1 MSTRARDT
9 LMGALEGLRHEPTEK
24 RVRAKRGD
32 REVVDTTRAL
42 LVWEPRRIVPSYAV
56 PIEDVR
62 ATLSPVSA
70 EDSSDA
76 ELLHPGIPFAAHST
90 EGESLDLELTGETLH
105 AAGFRPADPDLADH
119 VILDYNAFDGWYEE
133 DEPIVG
139 HPRDPF
145 HRVDIRR
152 SSRHVRVERDG
163 RLFAESSR
171 PTLVFETNLPVRFYL
186 PRGDVSAEAHPSARR
201 TRCAYK
207 GEATYLSFELSTGAR
222 ADLAWTYE
230 DPLPDASALTGLVA
244 FFDELVDV
252 VLDGERRER
261 PRTQFGRGI
270 IEEAGV

>member
-1 MSTRARDT
+1 MSTRARDH
-9 LMGALEGLRHEPTEK
+9 LMGALGGLRHEPTEK
-24 RVRAKRGD
+24 RVRARRGD
-32 REVVDTTRAL
+32 AEVVDSTRAL

-62 ATLSPVSA
+62 ARLEPSSG
-70 EDSSDA
+70 EESSDA
-76 ELLHPGIPFAAHST
+76 ELLHPGIPFAAHTT
-90 EGESLDLELTGETLH
+90 EGEGLDVELAGETLH
-105 AAGFRPADPDLADH
+105 GAAFRPVDPDLAGY
-119 VILDYNAFDGWYEE
+119 VILAFDAFDGWFEE

-163 RLFAESSR
+163 RLLAESSE

-186 PRGDVSAEAHPSARR
+186 PRSHLRAEARPSTRR

-207 GEATYLSFELSTGAR
+207 GEAGYLSFELGTGAR
-222 ADLAWTYE
+222 ADLAWSYE
-230 DPLPDASALTGLVA
+230 DPLPDATALTGLVA

-261 PRTQFGRGI
+261 PRTQFGKGI
-270 IEEAGV
+270 VEEAGV